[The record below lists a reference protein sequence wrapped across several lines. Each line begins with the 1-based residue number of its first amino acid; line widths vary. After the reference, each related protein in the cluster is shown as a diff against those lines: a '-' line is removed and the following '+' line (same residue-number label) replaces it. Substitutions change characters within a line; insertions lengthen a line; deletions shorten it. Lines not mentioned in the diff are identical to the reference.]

1 MKKWVQAA
9 LLGILVLAYGGVLFK
24 HQALLDWWHL
34 HGYTAPTAV
43 AQLAADDT
51 LTPKAKRLLYVN
63 HPVISGGSAFTG
75 HCPAG
80 SEKTV
85 VLGCY
90 IGNDAGIYVY
100 AVTDPRLE
108 GVEQVTAAHEML
120 HAAYRR
126 LSSAERRKVDALL
139 MDYYNHGLTDQ
150 RIKDTLNA
158 YKISEPKD
166 IVNEMHSI
174 FGTEVAQLP
183 NALEQYYQQY
193 FTSRQKVAAYT
204 AAYQGEFTSRQS
216 QVAAD
221 DAQLKLLKTQ
231 IDANEATLMS
241 QKTELEAEREAVQNS
256 GNAATV
262 ADYNRKVDAYTNLQ
276 AKTRELIAQHN
287 ALVVRRNAL
296 AIEEN
301 ELQQELSA
309 SPATGQ

>member
-1 MKKWVQAA
+1 MKKWVQAV
-9 LLGILVLAYGGVLFK
+9 LLGLLVVAYGGVLFK

-34 HGYTAPTAV
+34 HDYATPVAV

-63 HPVISGGSAFTG
+63 HPVISGGSTFAN

-90 IGNDAGIYVY
+90 IGNDAGIYIY

-126 LSSAERRKVDALL
+126 LSSAERNKVDALL

-150 RIKDTLNA
+150 RIKDTINA

-183 NALEQYYQQY
+183 RALEQYYQQY

-241 QKTELEAEREAVQNS
+241 QKTGLQAERQAVQDS

-287 ALVVRRNAL
+287 ALVVSRNAL

-309 SPATGQ
+309 SPVTGQ